1 MIVTRRTPASRLLHA
16 LRWLAF
22 ILIAFILNLP
32 ILATIITSFKTA
44 GDINTSPP
52 VWLFTPTLGNY
63 EEVLFTGNTDLVSY
77 IINSI
82 LIAAGGTL
90 LAIVTEEVVP
100 QAHAAPDSRVAAGA
114 VVGGFALFALISVL
128 LGG

>member
-90 LAIVTEEVVP
+90 LAMVLTFPAAYAMVRYEV
-100 QAHAAPDSRVAAGA
+100 GKTW
-114 VVGGFALFALISVL
+114 L
-128 LGG
+128 LPPTLTP